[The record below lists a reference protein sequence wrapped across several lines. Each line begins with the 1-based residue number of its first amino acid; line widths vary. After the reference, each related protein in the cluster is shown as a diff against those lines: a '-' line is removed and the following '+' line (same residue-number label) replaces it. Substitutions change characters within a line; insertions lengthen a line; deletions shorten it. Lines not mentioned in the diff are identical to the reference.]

1 MTCNFE
7 RNMGENIG
15 IDVIFHDLNIQMTSN
30 LDLMEKFTIDMSSL
44 ENEI

>member
-1 MTCNFE
+1 MCNSE
-7 RNMGENIG
+7 RNMGENKG
-15 IDVIFHDLNIQMTSN
+15 IDAIFPDLNIQMTSN